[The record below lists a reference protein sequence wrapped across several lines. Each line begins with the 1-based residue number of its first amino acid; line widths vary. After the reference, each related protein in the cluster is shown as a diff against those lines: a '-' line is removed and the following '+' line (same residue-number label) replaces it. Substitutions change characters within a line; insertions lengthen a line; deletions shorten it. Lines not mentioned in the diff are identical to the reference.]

1 MNTPHLAWYIQWARF
16 SAADTRVAMQKNA
29 QTKIMDAQS
38 SFIFGI
44 IFLERGFRFCLPTD
58 R

>member
-1 MNTPHLAWYIQWARF
+1 MNTPHLAWYIQSARF
-16 SAADTRVAMQKNA
+16 SAADTRVAMQQKA
-29 QTKIMDAQS
+29 QTTIMDAQS

-44 IFLERGFRFCLPTD
+44 ISLEHGSRFRFPTD